1 MSGRLTGALVLAAF
15 ALAGCGTAPYYW
27 QAANGQL
34 ELWRKSRPIDEVLAD
49 PNASDELK
57 ARLKRAQQIR
67 TFASQDLALPDNG
80 SYRSYADLGRPY
92 VVWNVF
98 AAPELSLQ
106 AKEWC
111 FPVAG
116 CVNYRGYFAE
126 RSARGFADGLKGEGY
141 DTYVGGVPAYSTLGW
156 LDDPVPSTIIGY
168 PDTEVARLIFHEL
181 AHQVVYVQDDTTF
194 NESFAT
200 TVEQEGVK
208 RWVQAQ
214 GLPEKLV
221 QFQQAQARKRQFVD
235 LVLEYKGKL
244 GEIYASPV
252 SAEEKRALKAQT
264 IEAMRAEYADLKRS
278 WGGASRLDLWFAGPL
293 NNAQIISVASYSQQV
308 PGFQALLAQ
317 EHGDMRRFY
326 AAARALAKLPKAER
340 DGKLAAL
347 GAEMTATAR

>member
-1 MSGRLTGALVLAAF
+1 MPTSGDLTWCGTCSRRPSFPFRRRNGAFPWPAASATGATSRSGARAA
-15 ALAGCGTAPYYW
+15 
-27 QAANGQL
+27 
-34 ELWRKSRPIDEVLAD
+34 
-49 PNASDELK
+49 
-57 ARLKRAQQIR
+57 
-67 TFASQDLALPDNG
+67 
-80 SYRSYADLGRPY
+80 
-92 VVWNVF
+92 
-98 AAPELSLQ
+98 
-106 AKEWC
+106 
-111 FPVAG
+111 
-116 CVNYRGYFAE
+116 
-126 RSARGFADGLKGEGY
+126 FADGLKGEGY

-156 LDDPVPSTIIGY
+156 FDDPVPSTIIGY

-278 WGGASRLDLWFAGPL
+278 WGGASGLDLWFAGPL

-340 DGKLAAL
+340 DAKLAAL
-347 GAEMTATAR
+347 GSQVTAATRLKEKRDTEGREKRENAEKSFQSLICIDSD

>member
-1 MSGRLTGALVLAAF
+1 MKPVSALLLVLVLA
-15 ALAGCGTAPYYW
+15 GCESGAYYA
-27 QAANGQL
+27 QAVGGHVDLRNRARPVK
-34 ELWRKSRPIDEVLAD
+34 ELLAD
-49 PNASDELK
+49 SQTPPDLRE
-57 ARLKRAQQIR
+57 RLVFAQSVR
-67 TFASQDLALPDNG
+67 DFASRNLALPDNG
-80 SYRSYADLGRPY
+80 SYRSYADLERPY

-111 FPVAG
+111 FPIAG
-116 CVNYRGYFAE
+116 CVEYRGYFAE
-126 RSARGFADGLKGEGY
+126 RGARSFADGLKGEGY

-156 LDDPVPSTIIGY
+156 FDDPVPSTIIGY
-168 PDTEVARLIFHEL
+168 PDAELARLIFHEL

-221 QFQQAQARKRQFVD
+221 QFQQARARKRQFVD

-252 SAEEKRALKAQT
+252 SAEEKRALKTQT

-278 WGGASRLDLWFAGPL
+278 WGGASGLDPWFAGPL
-293 NNAQIISVASYSQQV
+293 NNAQIISVASYTQQV

-317 EHGDMRRFY
+317 EHGDMKQFY

-340 DGKLAAL
+340 DAKLAGL
-347 GAEMTATAR
+347 GAEMTAATR